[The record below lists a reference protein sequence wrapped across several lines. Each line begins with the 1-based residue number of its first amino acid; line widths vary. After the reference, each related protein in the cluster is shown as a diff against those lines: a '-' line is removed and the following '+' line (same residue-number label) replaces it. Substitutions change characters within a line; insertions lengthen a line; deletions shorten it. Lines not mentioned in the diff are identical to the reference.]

1 MIEFI
6 ISILVP
12 ILGGLGVSEADV
24 TTYVTNCSG
33 YIYAILISILV
44 LIVLLVAA
52 HFIAPK
58 GKRHLVRWGA
68 SLAWVLAL
76 VTMVNMVCYGPLY
89 TNLSVVLNGGGTVSD
104 EAKAASN
111 EVIKKVG
118 EEGMVLVKNNGLL
131 PLSSDVDSMNVFGW
145 ASTNPI
151 YGGTGSGSA
160 DTSSVVSILQSLSD
174 AGYKTNESLTKM
186 YTDYRA
192 DRPAATIL
200 GGDGSF
206 DITLP
211 EPTADYYTDD
221 VMGEA
226 ESFSDVAMVVISRGG
241 GEGYDLPTNMNSVI
255 HGTYNVADEVSVNPA
270 NYAYTNISYTNNGDY
285 DDFDAGESYLELS
298 NTEEAM
304 LDKVCSEFSKVIV
317 VINANNPM
325 ELDWVDNYD
334 SIGAVILAPGTG
346 QTGMAALGEIINGSV
361 NPSGKTVDTYVKDLT
376 QTPYYNNIGAFAYNN
391 VDDLK
396 EAIAASDTA
405 YEGTVSFVD
414 YVEGIYVG
422 YKYYETASDDG
433 VINYEDVV
441 KYPFGYGLSYTTF
454 EQKMNDFSDN
464 GDNVTFNV
472 TVTNTGD
479 VAGKDVV
486 EVYFTPPYTNGG
498 IEKASVNLIDYAKTG
513 EIAPGESETVEFTI
527 NKEDMASY
535 DANEIKVA
543 GGGYILEAGEYTVS
557 VRSDSHTVLDQAN
570 FTVDSD
576 INYSENART
585 TDNVVAT
592 NQLNDYTAGNVTY
605 LSRADGFANYAEA
618 TAAPAEEAYVMDD
631 ATRKEVE
638 ANSTAYYDSTA
649 YDHAEDTM
657 PTLGSD
663 NGLTLADLTGKAY
676 DDPMWDQ
683 LLDQMSFE
691 DMSLLVNLGGWQT
704 AQIDSVGKVAT
715 SDCDGPAGVNNFITG
730 TYGTPYPTEVLMAQT
745 WNTDLLYDLGLAMGQ
760 EYADVNNYG
769 VYGPAMNTHRSAF
782 AGRNF
787 EYYSEDGVLAGKLA
801 AAQVNAMAT
810 KGTYN
815 YIKHFAFN
823 DQENHRGDRDG
834 QFSVATWFNEQ
845 SAREIYL
852 VPFEMCMKVGD
863 VTLNY
868 VEKQEDGSYANA
880 SKSIRASQGVMTS
893 FNRAGATWAGGD
905 YGLITGILRNEWA
918 FDGIVMTDNAN
929 TGVFMDG
936 YQMTEAGADVK
947 LTSLPASA
955 RYNFDKSDP
964 ATYYYARQAMHRVL
978 YTIANS
984 KSMNGAMPGSQ
995 IKDGMRI
1002 SDKIKLAIDIIFG
1015 LLIVLEVYRIFRLF
1029 RPTKKKLAKLQA
1041 KAEKKQM

>member
-241 GEGYDLPTNMNSVI
+241 GEGYDLPTDMNSVI

-346 QTGMAALGEIINGSV
+346 QTG
-361 NPSGKTVDTYVKDLT
+361 
-376 QTPYYNNIGAFAYNN
+376 
-391 VDDLK
+391 
-396 EAIAASDTA
+396 
-405 YEGTVSFVD
+405 
-414 YVEGIYVG
+414 
-422 YKYYETASDDG
+422 
-433 VINYEDVV
+433 
-441 KYPFGYGLSYTTF
+441 
-454 EQKMNDFSDN
+454 
-464 GDNVTFNV
+464 
-472 TVTNTGD
+472 
-479 VAGKDVV
+479 
-486 EVYFTPPYTNGG
+486 
-498 IEKASVNLIDYAKTG
+498 
-513 EIAPGESETVEFTI
+513 
-527 NKEDMASY
+527 
-535 DANEIKVA
+535 
-543 GGGYILEAGEYTVS
+543 GGYILEAGEYTVS

-585 TDNVVAT
+585 TDNVAAT

-638 ANSTAYYDSTA
+638 ANSTVYYDSTA
-649 YDHAEDTM
+649 YDNAEDTM

-815 YIKHFAFN
+815 YIKHFALN
-823 DQENHRGDRDG
+823 DQETNRCA
-834 QFSVATWFNEQ
+834 FLLTYSNEQ
-845 SAREIYL
+845 AIREIYL
-852 VPFEMCMKVGD
+852 KPFELCIK
-863 VTLNY
+863 NF
-868 VEKQEDGSYANA
+868 DGTQIA
-880 SKSIRASQGVMTS
+880 VMSS
-893 FNRAGATWAGGD
+893 FNWIGTVPACANEDT
-905 YGLITGILRNEWA
+905 LTTILRNEWG
-918 FDGIVMTDNAN
+918 FQGMVITDYDGSYGYMITDHCVRTGNDLMLGFSSQASNQLTNTESATLNNA
-929 TGVFMDG
+929 
-936 YQMTEAGADVK
+936 
-947 LTSLPASA
+947 LRTSCK
-955 RYNFDKSDP
+955 NI
-964 ATYYYARQAMHRVL
+964 M

-984 KSMNGAMPGSQ
+984 GYYTNTTDDS
-995 IKDGMRI
+995 GM
-1002 SDKIKLAIDIIFG
+1002 SNMTKLFVTIDVVTV
-1015 LLIVLEVYRIFRLF
+1015 LLVVLCMALVIVRYRKKHAKTTAEVT
-1029 RPTKKKLAKLQA
+1029 PE
-1041 KAEKKQM
+1041 EKKEE

>member
-241 GEGYDLPTNMNSVI
+241 GEGYDLPTDMNSVI

-361 NPSGKTVDTYVKDLT
+361 NPSGK
-376 QTPYYNNIGAFAYNN
+376 Q
-391 VDDLK
+391 
-396 EAIAASDTA
+396 
-405 YEGTVSFVD
+405 
-414 YVEGIYVG
+414 
-422 YKYYETASDDG
+422 
-433 VINYEDVV
+433 
-441 KYPFGYGLSYTTF
+441 
-454 EQKMNDFSDN
+454 
-464 GDNVTFNV
+464 
-472 TVTNTGD
+472 
-479 VAGKDVV
+479 
-486 EVYFTPPYTNGG
+486 
-498 IEKASVNLIDYAKTG
+498 LI
-513 EIAPGESETVEFTI
+513 
-527 NKEDMASY
+527 
-535 DANEIKVA
+535 
-543 GGGYILEAGEYTVS
+543 
-557 VRSDSHTVLDQAN
+557 
-570 FTVDSD
+570 
-576 INYSENART
+576 
-585 TDNVVAT
+585 
-592 NQLNDYTAGNVTY
+592 
-605 LSRADGFANYAEA
+605 
-618 TAAPAEEAYVMDD
+618 
-631 ATRKEVE
+631 
-638 ANSTAYYDSTA
+638 
-649 YDHAEDTM
+649 
-657 PTLGSD
+657 
-663 NGLTLADLTGKAY
+663 
-676 DDPMWDQ
+676 
-683 LLDQMSFE
+683 
-691 DMSLLVNLGGWQT
+691 
-704 AQIDSVGKVAT
+704 
-715 SDCDGPAGVNNFITG
+715 
-730 TYGTPYPTEVLMAQT
+730 LM
-745 WNTDLLYDLGLAMGQ
+745 
-760 EYADVNNYG
+760 
-769 VYGPAMNTHRSAF
+769 
-782 AGRNF
+782 
-787 EYYSEDGVLAGKLA
+787 
-801 AAQVNAMAT
+801 
-810 KGTYN
+810 
-815 YIKHFAFN
+815 
-823 DQENHRGDRDG
+823 
-834 QFSVATWFNEQ
+834 
-845 SAREIYL
+845 
-852 VPFEMCMKVGD
+852 
-863 VTLNY
+863 
-868 VEKQEDGSYANA
+868 
-880 SKSIRASQGVMTS
+880 
-893 FNRAGATWAGGD
+893 
-905 YGLITGILRNEWA
+905 
-918 FDGIVMTDNAN
+918 
-929 TGVFMDG
+929 
-936 YQMTEAGADVK
+936 
-947 LTSLPASA
+947 
-955 RYNFDKSDP
+955 
-964 ATYYYARQAMHRVL
+964 
-978 YTIANS
+978 
-984 KSMNGAMPGSQ
+984 
-995 IKDGMRI
+995 
-1002 SDKIKLAIDIIFG
+1002 
-1015 LLIVLEVYRIFRLF
+1015 
-1029 RPTKKKLAKLQA
+1029 
-1041 KAEKKQM
+1041 

>member
-1 MIEFI
+1 MIDYNYKVRNGQNKSWEDLEMIEFI

-241 GEGYDLPTNMNSVI
+241 GEGYDLPTDMNSVI
-255 HGTYNVADEVSVNPA
+255 HGTYNVADKVSVNPA

-346 QTGMAALGEIINGSV
+346 QT
-361 NPSGKTVDTYVKDLT
+361 
-376 QTPYYNNIGAFAYNN
+376 
-391 VDDLK
+391 
-396 EAIAASDTA
+396 
-405 YEGTVSFVD
+405 
-414 YVEGIYVG
+414 
-422 YKYYETASDDG
+422 
-433 VINYEDVV
+433 
-441 KYPFGYGLSYTTF
+441 
-454 EQKMNDFSDN
+454 
-464 GDNVTFNV
+464 
-472 TVTNTGD
+472 
-479 VAGKDVV
+479 
-486 EVYFTPPYTNGG
+486 
-498 IEKASVNLIDYAKTG
+498 
-513 EIAPGESETVEFTI
+513 
-527 NKEDMASY
+527 
-535 DANEIKVA
+535 

-649 YDHAEDTM
+649 YDNAEDTM

-815 YIKHFAFN
+815 YIKHFALN
-823 DQENHRGDRDG
+823 DQETNRCA
-834 QFSVATWFNEQ
+834 FLLTYSNEQ
-845 SAREIYL
+845 AIREIYL
-852 VPFEMCMKVGD
+852 KPFELCIK
-863 VTLNY
+863 NF
-868 VEKQEDGSYANA
+868 DGTQIA
-880 SKSIRASQGVMTS
+880 VMSS
-893 FNRAGATWAGGD
+893 FNWIGTVPACANEDT
-905 YGLITGILRNEWA
+905 LTTILRNEWG
-918 FDGIVMTDNAN
+918 FRGMVITDYDGSYGYMITDHCVRAGNDLMLGFSSQASNQLTNTESATLNNA
-929 TGVFMDG
+929 
-936 YQMTEAGADVK
+936 
-947 LTSLPASA
+947 LRTSCK
-955 RYNFDKSDP
+955 NI
-964 ATYYYARQAMHRVL
+964 M

-984 KSMNGAMPGSQ
+984 GYYTNVTD
-995 IKDGMRI
+995 DGGM
-1002 SDKIKLAIDIIFG
+1002 SNMTKLFVTIDVVTV
-1015 LLIVLEVYRIFRLF
+1015 LLVVLCMALVIVRYRKKHVKTAAEVT
-1029 RPTKKKLAKLQA
+1029 PE
-1041 KAEKKQM
+1041 EKKEE

>member
-241 GEGYDLPTNMNSVI
+241 GEGYDLPTDMNSVI

-376 QTPYYNNIGAFAYNN
+376 QTPYYNNIGAFA
-391 VDDLK
+391 
-396 EAIAASDTA
+396 
-405 YEGTVSFVD
+405 
-414 YVEGIYVG
+414 
-422 YKYYETASDDG
+422 
-433 VINYEDVV
+433 
-441 KYPFGYGLSYTTF
+441 
-454 EQKMNDFSDN
+454 
-464 GDNVTFNV
+464 
-472 TVTNTGD
+472 
-479 VAGKDVV
+479 
-486 EVYFTPPYTNGG
+486 
-498 IEKASVNLIDYAKTG
+498 
-513 EIAPGESETVEFTI
+513 
-527 NKEDMASY
+527 
-535 DANEIKVA
+535 
-543 GGGYILEAGEYTVS
+543 
-557 VRSDSHTVLDQAN
+557 
-570 FTVDSD
+570 
-576 INYSENART
+576 
-585 TDNVVAT
+585 
-592 NQLNDYTAGNVTY
+592 
-605 LSRADGFANYAEA
+605 
-618 TAAPAEEAYVMDD
+618 
-631 ATRKEVE
+631 
-638 ANSTAYYDSTA
+638 
-649 YDHAEDTM
+649 
-657 PTLGSD
+657 
-663 NGLTLADLTGKAY
+663 
-676 DDPMWDQ
+676 
-683 LLDQMSFE
+683 
-691 DMSLLVNLGGWQT
+691 
-704 AQIDSVGKVAT
+704 
-715 SDCDGPAGVNNFITG
+715 
-730 TYGTPYPTEVLMAQT
+730 
-745 WNTDLLYDLGLAMGQ
+745 
-760 EYADVNNYG
+760 
-769 VYGPAMNTHRSAF
+769 
-782 AGRNF
+782 GRNF

-815 YIKHFAFN
+815 YIKHFALN
-823 DQENHRGDRDG
+823 DQETNRCA
-834 QFSVATWFNEQ
+834 FLLTYSNEQ
-845 SAREIYL
+845 AIREIYL
-852 VPFEMCMKVGD
+852 KPFELCIK
-863 VTLNY
+863 NF
-868 VEKQEDGSYANA
+868 DGTQIA
-880 SKSIRASQGVMTS
+880 VMSS
-893 FNRAGATWAGGD
+893 FNWIGTVPACSNEDT
-905 YGLITGILRNEWA
+905 LTTILRNEWG
-918 FDGIVMTDNAN
+918 FQGMVITDYDGSYGYMITDHCVRTGNDLMLGFSSQASNQLTNTESATLNNA
-929 TGVFMDG
+929 
-936 YQMTEAGADVK
+936 
-947 LTSLPASA
+947 LRTSCK
-955 RYNFDKSDP
+955 NI
-964 ATYYYARQAMHRVL
+964 M

-984 KSMNGAMPGSQ
+984 GYYTNTTDDS
-995 IKDGMRI
+995 GM
-1002 SDKIKLAIDIIFG
+1002 SNMTKLFVTIDVVTV
-1015 LLIVLEVYRIFRLF
+1015 LLVVLCMALVIVRYRKKHAKTAAEVT
-1029 RPTKKKLAKLQA
+1029 PE
-1041 KAEKKQM
+1041 EKKEE